1 LDTRLSLPL
10 RRLRECD
17 LAERLFYSVFLCGV
31 GVGYLMAVAFLYL
44 SNANLDGKP
53 GLSLADIADHYY
65 GNRSGTRLEAAIRGP
80 MSGYLTPDTTETI
93 VAWLKS
99 GAGRRGF
106 KGHVQPILN
115 QRCIGCHN
123 PTAATMGLPDLTTL
137 EGAQAVAR
145 VDTGQSITSLVRLS
159 HIHLFGVGLILFTVG
174 LVFRMA
180 DLPTGLKITL
190 LLLPFGA
197 IVADIGAWFL
207 TRWDSVFAATV
218 VVAGTVLGLSL
229 AAQILISLYQ
239 MWIPARAGRS
249 EGGTA

>member
-1 LDTRLSLPL
+1 MDTRLSLQL
-10 RRLRECD
+10 RTLRQCD

-31 GVGYLMAVAFLYL
+31 GIGYLMALSLLYL
-44 SNANLDGKP
+44 SNASLDGKP
-53 GLSLADIADHYY
+53 GLSLTDIAYHYY

-80 MSGYLTPDTTETI
+80 MSGYLGPNDTETI
-93 VAWLKS
+93 VAWLKG
-99 GAGRRGF
+99 GAGQRGF

-137 EGAQAVAR
+137 EGAQEVAR

-174 LVFRMA
+174 LVFRMVEMR
-180 DLPTGLKITL
+180 DGLKITL
-190 LLLPFGA
+190 MLLPFGA
-197 IVADIGAWFL
+197 IVTDIATWFL

-218 VVAGTVLGLSL
+218 VVAGAVLGLSL

-239 MWIPARAGRS
+239 MWVPARAGHS